1 MATASMRSHLRLLRL
16 TCERAELSAMM
27 SSAISCTA
35 HESLS
40 AQALQNSRITYAGN
54 PPQKI
59 LNSGIGSTIRKQRAQ
74 QYARHHRYTTHPR
87 TL

>member
-1 MATASMRSHLRLLRL
+1 MRPLAGGNGGHAPP
-16 TCERAELSAMM
+16 RAIRPRAGVI
-27 SSAISCTA
+27 AISCTA